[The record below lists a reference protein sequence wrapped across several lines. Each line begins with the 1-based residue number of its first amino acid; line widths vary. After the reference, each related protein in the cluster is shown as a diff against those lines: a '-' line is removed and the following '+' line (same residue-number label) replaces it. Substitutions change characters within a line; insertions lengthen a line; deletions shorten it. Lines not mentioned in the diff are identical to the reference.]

1 MVVRNVVKA
10 TGEERWLLNKATA
23 VVGPEGEILM
33 AVNLI
38 EDITETKRHEIAQR
52 LMAETLRTLAE
63 TPDLTSTLQAIA
75 DAAVPSLADWASVNM
90 VEESGAIKTLAIAH
104 RDPEKVRQGWY
115 LNQRWPD
122 DHDESRGLGSVI
134 RTGEPLLVHEITEEM
149 LAAPRPGP
157 RAPGDPARGRPQLG
171 HDRSHPQRRAHPRR
185 AQLHLVHVAAL

>member
-1 MVVRNVVKA
+1 M
-10 TGEERWLLNKATA
+10 LNKATA

-63 TPDLTSTLQAIA
+63 TPDVTSTLQAIA

-115 LNQRWPD
+115 LDQAGPMTTTSQAGSIRSSAPG
-122 DHDESRGLGSVI
+122 SRCSM
-134 RTGEPLLVHEITEEM
+134 RSPRRCSP
-149 LAAPRPGP
+149 AAPRT
-157 RAPGDPARGRPQLG
+157 RASGDPARGWPQLG
-171 HDRSHPQRRAHPRR
+171 HDRPHPQRRAHPRR